1 MDCLCPGSEGSG
13 MIFFSNPQAQY
24 LSHKD
29 EINIAINRVCKAG
42 QYILG
47 EEVEAFEQEFAGYI
61 GVSFGIGVGNGT
73 DAIHLALKACG
84 VGLGDEVITV
94 SNTAIATVAAIHLT
108 GAKSVFVDI
117 ESDFFTIDPEKIQ
130 AVITPK
136 TKAIVVVHLYGQSA
150 DLGPILEI
158 AKKYHLRII
167 EDCAQAHGALYTGRR
182 VGSFGDFG
190 CFSFYPTK
198 NLGAIGDGGAVM
210 TNDPVLAEKAR
221 LLRQY
226 GWDKARVSRFAGW
239 NTRLDEIQAAIL
251 RVKLKYLDADNL
263 KRRQLAELYG
273 SKLNKSSMILPKLR
287 DKCGHVF
294 HLYVVRY
301 LKRDRLLA
309 FLKDN
314 GIIAAIH
321 YHLPVHLHP
330 AYYQR
335 DCELFETE
343 RTVKEIISLPIYPE
357 LNKIDVLTITEK
369 IMDFDRRC

>member
-321 YHLPVHLHP
+321 YPLPVHLHP